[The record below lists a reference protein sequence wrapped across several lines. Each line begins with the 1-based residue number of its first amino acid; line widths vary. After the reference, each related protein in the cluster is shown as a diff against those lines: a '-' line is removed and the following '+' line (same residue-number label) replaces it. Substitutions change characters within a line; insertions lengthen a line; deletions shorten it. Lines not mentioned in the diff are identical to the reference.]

1 MLLAFRLLTTNF
13 ISYKICLFHQ
23 ICWMTSF
30 FKLPIF
36 ASVHGFFYKLFWT
49 KEWFLLLFWKIFD
62 CKMILS
68 SMHSP
73 FWCPLW
79 YFNYFTWTTQF
90 DFCWKF
96 HSEQNNIWNI
106 QDTCQKMDREAS
118 LYSTYVDMVEVYIK
132 EAVHLTTT
140 PIEKYEL
147 NTCTENYTC

>member
-62 CKMILS
+62 WKNILS

-73 FWCPLW
+73 FWCPDVRYDILIISLVQHSLTSAENFTASRIIYGIFKIPVKRSTEKQAYTALMYTW
-79 YFNYFTWTTQF
+79 YMFTLRKLFT
-90 DFCWKF
+90 
-96 HSEQNNIWNI
+96 
-106 QDTCQKMDREAS
+106 
-118 LYSTYVDMVEVYIK
+118 
-132 EAVHLTTT
+132 
-140 PIEKYEL
+140 
-147 NTCTENYTC
+147 